1 MAAEPLLEF
10 PQVCL
15 ELASFLGAFA
25 ASGAVGFRFTLR
37 GALAGGG
44 VSPEARAGIPGM
56 AARSARLGLAGLGL
70 AAVLLAFRLP
80 ALAVRRHATVA
91 HLLTTDPALILQV
104 TLLALGL
111 VGFALAAT
119 RRDLGWV
126 LAGVAVLG
134 LPLRGLVTGDPLRL
148 VNPVHVLAG
157 GLWIGT
163 LCHLWFF
170 GIRGARG
177 GGPGARAA
185 DGLVAALV
193 RAFSPLALGAFGLL
207 AALGV
212 VTAWRHL
219 KRLDALW
226 TTPYGYALLLK
237 LALVAAVLALGA
249 HNWRRVA
256 PTLGGAPGT
265 ETLRRTARLE
275 LLLAGLVLVVT
286 AVLVSLPSPE

>member
-15 ELASFLGAFA
+15 ELASFLAAFA
-25 ASGAVGFRFTLR
+25 AAGAVGFRLTLR
-37 GALAGGG
+37 GAVNGGRL
-44 VSPEARAGIPGM
+44 PPAETAGIPGM

-70 AAVLLAFRLP
+70 AAILLAYRLP
-80 ALAVRRHATVA
+80 ALAARRHATVS

-111 VGFALAAT
+111 VGFALAAS
-119 RRDLGWV
+119 RRDAGWL
-126 LAGVAVLG
+126 LAGLAVLG

-148 VNPVHVLAG
+148 VNPLHVLAG

-163 LCHLWFF
+163 LFHLWLF

-177 GGPGARAA
+177 GHPGAKEAH
-185 DGLVAALV
+185 GLVAALV
-193 RAFSPLALGAFGLL
+193 RAFSPLALGGFGLL
-207 AALGV
+207 AVLGV

-237 LALVAAVLALGA
+237 LALVAGVLALGA

-265 ETLRRTARLE
+265 QTLRRTARLE
-275 LLLAGLVLVVT
+275 LLLAGLVLVAT